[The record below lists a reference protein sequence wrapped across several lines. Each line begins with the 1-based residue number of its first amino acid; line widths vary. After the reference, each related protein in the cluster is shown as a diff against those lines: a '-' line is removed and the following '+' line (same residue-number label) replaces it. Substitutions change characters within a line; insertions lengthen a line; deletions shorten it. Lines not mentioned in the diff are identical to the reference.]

1 MAKRKAKDSVF
12 LDLFQ
17 NKSYLLKL
25 YRTLHPEDTTATED
39 SLTDVTITNVLTDNL
54 YNDLGFIV
62 NNKLL
67 ILVEAQSTWT
77 VNILVRIL
85 LYLAQSY
92 HEYFQRTC
100 QDYYKSRKVKMP
112 KPELYVIF
120 TGNKGRK
127 PDKISLSKEFF
138 ESADIDIEVK
148 AKVIYESDTDDIIN
162 QYIIFCKVFNEQTKQ
177 HGMTQKAVT
186 ETIRIC
192 KDRNVLREY
201 LAQRYHEYFERTS
214 QSLYKSKK
222 VKMPKPELYVI
233 FTGNKGR
240 KPDTISLS
248 KEFFNGE
255 DIDIE
260 IKAKVIYES
269 DKDNII
275 NEYIVFCKVF
285 NEQIKEH
292 GMTKQ
297 AVTETIR
304 ICKDRNILK
313 QYLSSKEVEVVTIMM
328 SLFEDEQIMKSFIK
342 SERHDAERAMAEQ
355 LIRKGK
361 MTLEEIADCVSTLSF
376 DELKEIEAEIMQL
389 A

>member
-1 MAKRKAKDSVF
+1 MSDDIKQIQEVKAKRTAKNSVF

-17 NKSYLLKL
+17 DKKNLLKL
-25 YRTLHPEDTTATED
+25 YKTLHPEDADATED
-39 SLTDVTITNVLTDNL
+39 TLDIVTIDNVLTDNL
-54 YNDLGFIV
+54 YNDLGIMV
-62 NNKLL
+62 GNNRLL
-67 ILVEAQSTWT
+67 LLLEAQASWT
-77 VNILVRIL
+77 VNILIRVL
-85 LYLAQSY
+85 LYLAQS
-92 HEYFQRTC
+92 
-100 QDYYKSRKVKMP
+100 
-112 KPELYVIF
+112 
-120 TGNKGRK
+120 
-127 PDKISLSKEFF
+127 
-138 ESADIDIEVK
+138 
-148 AKVIYESDTDDIIN
+148 
-162 QYIIFCKVFNEQTKQ
+162 
-177 HGMTQKAVT
+177 
-186 ETIRIC
+186 
-192 KDRNVLREY
+192 
-201 LAQRYHEYFERTS
+201 YHEYFERTS

-248 KEFFNGE
+248 QEFFDSA

-304 ICKDRNILK
+304 ICKDRNVLK

-328 SLFEDEQIMKSFIK
+328 SLFDDEQIM
-342 SERHDAERAMAEQ
+342 RTYARDMAKETTKRNAITM
-355 LIRKGK
+355 LKKGRILVEEVSDFFPEL
-361 MTLEEIADCVSTLSF
+361 TSDDVEEI
-376 DELKEIEAEIMQL
+376 EKEVMHSV
-389 A
+389 

>member
-1 MAKRKAKDSVF
+1 MAGTGCIVSCATDFRNRGDKVSNDKQIEEVMAKRTAKNSVF

-62 NNKLL
+62 NNKLM

-77 VNILVRIL
+77 VNILIRIL

-138 ESADIDIEVK
+138 EGADIDIEVK

-162 QYIIFCKVFNEQTKQ
+162 QYIIFCKVFDEQTKQ

-192 KDRNVLREY
+192 KDRNVLKEY
-201 LAQRYHEYFERTS
+201 LLERE
-214 QSLYKSKK
+214 K
-222 VKMPKPELYVI
+222 
-233 FTGNKGR
+233 
-240 KPDTISLS
+240 
-248 KEFFNGE
+248 
-255 DIDIE
+255 
-260 IKAKVIYES
+260 
-269 DKDNII
+269 
-275 NEYIVFCKVF
+275 
-285 NEQIKEH
+285 
-292 GMTKQ
+292 
-297 AVTETIR
+297 
-304 ICKDRNILK
+304 
-313 QYLSSKEVEVVTIMM
+313 EVVTIMM
-328 SLFEDEQIMKSFIK
+328 SLFDDEQIMKSFIR
-342 SERHDAERAMAEQ
+342 SERYEAAQENARETAKK
-355 LIRKGK
+355 LIKKGK
-361 MTLEEIADCVSTLSF
+361 MTLDEIADCIPLLSL
-376 DELKEIEAEIMQL
+376 DELKEIEAEVMQL

>member
-1 MAKRKAKDSVF
+1 MSDATKQTQEIKTKRTAKNTVF

-17 NKSYLLKL
+17 DKKNLLKL
-25 YRTLHPEDTTATED
+25 YKTLHPEDTDATED
-39 SLTDVTITNVLTDNL
+39 TLDIVTIDNVLTDNL
-54 YNDLGFIV
+54 YNDLGIMV
-62 NNKLL
+62 GNNRLL
-67 ILVEAQSTWT
+67 LLLEAQASWT
-77 VNILVRIL
+77 VNILIRIL
-85 LYLAQSY
+85 LYLAQS
-92 HEYFQRTC
+92 
-100 QDYYKSRKVKMP
+100 
-112 KPELYVIF
+112 
-120 TGNKGRK
+120 
-127 PDKISLSKEFF
+127 
-138 ESADIDIEVK
+138 
-148 AKVIYESDTDDIIN
+148 
-162 QYIIFCKVFNEQTKQ
+162 
-177 HGMTQKAVT
+177 
-186 ETIRIC
+186 
-192 KDRNVLREY
+192 
-201 LAQRYHEYFERTS
+201 YHEYFERTS

-233 FTGNKGR
+233 YTGNKGR

-248 KEFFNGE
+248 KEFFNGA

-313 QYLSSKEVEVVTIMM
+313 QYLSSKELEVVTIMM
-328 SLFEDEQIMKSFIK
+328 SLFDDEQIMRTYAKDMERETTKRNVLTMIERGRIK
-342 SERHDAERAMAEQ
+342 VEEVSAFFPELTSDDVEEIERA
-355 LIRKGK
+355 
-361 MTLEEIADCVSTLSF
+361 V
-376 DELKEIEAEIMQL
+376 MQL

>member
-1 MAKRKAKDSVF
+1 M
-12 LDLFQ
+12 
-17 NKSYLLKL
+17 
-25 YRTLHPEDTTATED
+25 
-39 SLTDVTITNVLTDNL
+39 
-54 YNDLGFIV
+54 FIIE
-62 NNKLL
+62 K
-67 ILVEAQSTWT
+67 
-77 VNILVRIL
+77 L
-85 LYLAQSY
+85 LYLTKTKGLSRPSV
-92 HEYFQRTC
+92 FSL
-100 QDYYKSRKVKMP
+100 KSP
-112 KPELYVIF
+112 LLLVICGF
-120 TGNKGRK
+120 
-127 PDKISLSKEFF
+127 LW
-138 ESADIDIEVK
+138 
-148 AKVIYESDTDDIIN
+148 
-162 QYIIFCKVFNEQTKQ
+162 
-177 HGMTQKAVT
+177 
-186 ETIRIC
+186 RIPQPL
-192 KDRNVLREY
+192 KHTFLI
-201 LAQRYHEYFERTS
+201 YFERTS
-214 QSLYKSKK
+214 QSLSKSKK

-233 FTGNKGR
+233 YTGNKGR

-248 KEFFNGE
+248 QEFFDGA

-313 QYLSSKEVEVVTIMM
+313 QYLSSREVEVVTIMM
-328 SLFEDEQIMKSFIK
+328 SLFDDEQIMKSFIK

-361 MTLEEIADCVSTLSF
+361 MTLEEIADCVSALSF
-376 DELKEIEAEIMQL
+376 DELKELEAEIMQL